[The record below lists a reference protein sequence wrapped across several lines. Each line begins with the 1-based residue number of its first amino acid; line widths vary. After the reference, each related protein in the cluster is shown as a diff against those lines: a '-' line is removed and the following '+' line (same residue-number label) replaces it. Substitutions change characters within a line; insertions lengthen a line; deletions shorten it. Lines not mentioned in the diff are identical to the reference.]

1 MSVRDNPNSFNRTK
15 SPKLSFEVLDF
26 SFVAQARNKQSFE
39 GIATNLGIIGGF
51 ILLNTFGEKLLL
63 LLFFLKLDP
72 VLSL

>member
-15 SPKLSFEVLDF
+15 SPKLSFEVLNF

-39 GIATNLGIIGGF
+39 GIATNLGVIGRF
-51 ILLNTFGEKLLL
+51 IFGEKLLL